1 MSDVNNKDN
10 GIAYEDTMPVIMRIP
25 KNSVTLD
32 VNTSFISNGEL
43 AHAHMSLD
51 LDGIIEI
58 RNDFVSFVGN
68 DYYDA
73 VYSLTEKGLEAVK
86 NR

>member
-1 MSDVNNKDN
+1 MSDDNNK

-32 VNTSFISNGEL
+32 INASFVSNGEL
-43 AHAHMSLD
+43 AHAHKTLN

-58 RNDFVSFVGN
+58 RNDFVSLVGD

-86 NR
+86 NK